1 VAFPWLGPQDPG
13 DPGRGQGRWPAGR
26 VSAAND
32 HPSAMP
38 AATGRFALLAG
49 ADCTRARPVLHPVRG
64 AHTVPDR
71 PLEFTQAYRKDT
83 YESDG
88 KAGDFE

>member
-1 VAFPWLGPQDPG
+1 
-13 DPGRGQGRWPAGR
+13 
-26 VSAAND
+26 
-32 HPSAMP
+32 MP

-49 ADCTRARPVLHPVRG
+49 ADSTRARPGLHPVRG

-83 YESDG
+83 TPWARAKVEGLYLFMLRERRRHQPR
-88 KAGDFE
+88 A